1 MSAPFIVSIP
11 HHLGKDEAVRRLKA
25 GLGAAEAKFH
35 QFVAI
40 PDQTWTGDRL
50 NFRVTALG
58 QSARGMIDVY
68 DDHVRLEIVLPWLLA
83 QAAHRVSGV
92 IKRQGTLLLDKK

>member
-1 MSAPFIVSIP
+1 MSQPFIVSIP

-35 QFVAI
+35 QFITVAE
-40 PDQTWTGDRL
+40 QTWTGDRL
-50 NFRVTALG
+50 NFRVAALG
-58 QSARGMIDVY
+58 QAASGTIDVL

-83 QAAHRVSGV
+83 QAAHRVSGI
-92 IKRQGTLLLDKK
+92 IKSQGTLLLDKK